1 MEKVKSFFKKALD
14 TIKGSIKSFPL
25 TIITI
30 VLTSLYLCGQVMWYF
45 SNEEDVLKLVFS
57 AAIFAV
63 GTYFAEVIAKDL
75 KKEKIPLYIL
85 SFLSAIGF
93 YIVISNVEDAA
104 LYNVAKL
111 SFCYIASLVIASVYM
126 QFKDSNIS
134 FEAYYR
140 EVGISSIKVSL
151 VYSIMSIG
159 VTLLGFIIYELFDFI
174 DMEKFFAVTQILV
187 AGFFYMPRML
197 YIFRV
202 KEEEKESNGFFEA
215 LYKYPAGLLIC
226 AAFVIIYLYMFKII
240 VSQEIP
246 SNVIFR
252 ITAALFIVAAPSWTI
267 INSYKFK
274 NLYEKVFKILPL
286 LFIPFILLQV
296 YSLGVRISDYGLTPV
311 RYLGVVFVI
320 FEMLYILAFQ
330 YKREKIHLVMPT
342 VAVALW
348 IILLAPVVNLDRLS
362 QLAQIG
368 RVKEYFKIENIENT
382 SYDKKMRIY
391 NAYHY
396 LKYLDDGDEI
406 LDSFLTADERRAIEN
421 LKDTTPVPYIR
432 NDEEDGYP
440 VSETFTLRN
449 YQDSVDVQG
458 YSKVY
463 KLDYSTGYYYGRESD
478 NEHFTFVK
486 EIGDDKELD
495 YKPIIDKLIDDNDKG
510 IEIYE
515 FDLDEHNHIVITYAN
530 IECVNKDFINQVT
543 IEGWLLVK

>member
-126 QFKDSNIS
+126 QFKDSKIS
-134 FEAYYR
+134 FEAYFR

-215 LYKYPAGLLIC
+215 LYK
-226 AAFVIIYLYMFKII
+226 
-240 VSQEIP
+240 
-246 SNVIFR
+246 
-252 ITAALFIVAAPSWTI
+252 
-267 INSYKFK
+267 
-274 NLYEKVFKILPL
+274 
-286 LFIPFILLQV
+286 
-296 YSLGVRISDYGLTPV
+296 
-311 RYLGVVFVI
+311 
-320 FEMLYILAFQ
+320 
-330 YKREKIHLVMPT
+330 
-342 VAVALW
+342 
-348 IILLAPVVNLDRLS
+348 
-362 QLAQIG
+362 
-368 RVKEYFKIENIENT
+368 
-382 SYDKKMRIY
+382 
-391 NAYHY
+391 
-396 LKYLDDGDEI
+396 
-406 LDSFLTADERRAIEN
+406 
-421 LKDTTPVPYIR
+421 
-432 NDEEDGYP
+432 
-440 VSETFTLRN
+440 
-449 YQDSVDVQG
+449 
-458 YSKVY
+458 
-463 KLDYSTGYYYGRESD
+463 
-478 NEHFTFVK
+478 
-486 EIGDDKELD
+486 
-495 YKPIIDKLIDDNDKG
+495 
-510 IEIYE
+510 
-515 FDLDEHNHIVITYAN
+515 
-530 IECVNKDFINQVT
+530 
-543 IEGWLLVK
+543 

>member
-126 QFKDSNIS
+126 QFKDSKIS
-134 FEAYYR
+134 FEAYFR

-320 FEMLYILAFQ
+320 FEILYILAFQ

-396 LKYLDDGDEI
+396 LNYLDDGDEI

-440 VSETFTLRN
+440 RGHAHSGKHGVEGRRRCPAPGRDDALRL
-449 YQDSVDVQG
+449 S
-458 YSKVY
+458 
-463 KLDYSTGYYYGRESD
+463 
-478 NEHFTFVK
+478 
-486 EIGDDKELD
+486 
-495 YKPIIDKLIDDNDKG
+495 
-510 IEIYE
+510 
-515 FDLDEHNHIVITYAN
+515 
-530 IECVNKDFINQVT
+530 
-543 IEGWLLVK
+543 

>member
-1 MEKVKSFFKKALD
+1 
-14 TIKGSIKSFPL
+14 
-25 TIITI
+25 
-30 VLTSLYLCGQVMWYF
+30 
-45 SNEEDVLKLVFS
+45 
-57 AAIFAV
+57 
-63 GTYFAEVIAKDL
+63 
-75 KKEKIPLYIL
+75 
-85 SFLSAIGF
+85 
-93 YIVISNVEDAA
+93 
-104 LYNVAKL
+104 
-111 SFCYIASLVIASVYM
+111 
-126 QFKDSNIS
+126 
-134 FEAYYR
+134 
-140 EVGISSIKVSL
+140 
-151 VYSIMSIG
+151 MSIG

-396 LKYLDDGDEI
+396 LNYLDDGDEI

>member
-1 MEKVKSFFKKALD
+1 
-14 TIKGSIKSFPL
+14 
-25 TIITI
+25 
-30 VLTSLYLCGQVMWYF
+30 
-45 SNEEDVLKLVFS
+45 
-57 AAIFAV
+57 
-63 GTYFAEVIAKDL
+63 
-75 KKEKIPLYIL
+75 
-85 SFLSAIGF
+85 
-93 YIVISNVEDAA
+93 
-104 LYNVAKL
+104 
-111 SFCYIASLVIASVYM
+111 
-126 QFKDSNIS
+126 
-134 FEAYYR
+134 
-140 EVGISSIKVSL
+140 
-151 VYSIMSIG
+151 
-159 VTLLGFIIYELFDFI
+159 
-174 DMEKFFAVTQILV
+174 
-187 AGFFYMPRML
+187 
-197 YIFRV
+197 
-202 KEEEKESNGFFEA
+202 
-215 LYKYPAGLLIC
+215 
-226 AAFVIIYLYMFKII
+226 MFKII

-396 LKYLDDGDEI
+396 LNYLDDGDEI